1 MVTREHG
8 LASGGSLTKLLA
20 SDGEGERLDRFEL
33 VAELASGGMATVY
46 LARLSAVA
54 GFQRLYAI
62 KRLHPHLQRE
72 QEFVDMFLDEARL
85 AARIHHPNVVSILE
99 VGESKRGY
107 YLVMEYIEGD
117 TVAHLLAKSAQKQSK
132 LPVEVT
138 VRIALDALAGLD
150 AAHELKDDHDQ
161 PLEVVHRDVSPQNI
175 LVGIDGTT
183 RITDFGVAR
192 AAARLTTTRTGQ
204 LKGKLAYMAPEQAR
218 GQGVDRRADLFA
230 LGIVLWEA
238 LAMKRLFKG
247 DGEAE
252 TLSRVLSEPI
262 PKLRTLVPTLPA
274 GIEAVVMK
282 ALERDPE
289 KRFATASDFSE
300 ALEKA
305 ARAVRAVGAHKD
317 VAGCLDSL
325 MGQEL
330 TEQRSAVRTWLAQ
343 SEPSRS
349 SLVRRHDSVVTK
361 IEGGRREGSSPS
373 GVTSPP
379 SSKSAVVAASE
390 PSHSGEVPVARA
402 SQSPE
407 PSPEPSSVSKSGAG
421 PSPFGSPTSV
431 SASSMSTLT
440 EKLPSDPPPA
450 APRRRRWPSLVVAGV
465 LGGGVVAL
473 ALRFAAPGSPSS
485 AGTQPSAS
493 APVTNAPAPSATSPS
508 STSPSVP
515 ASPTAPPTASAS
527 PSSSAS
533 GAPAP
538 SATWKGKHVYP
549 APTGKSPGPKPTSTT
564 SIPDDIS
571 HNPYR

>member
-1 MVTREHG
+1 M
-8 LASGGSLTKLLA
+8 LA

-132 LPVEVT
+132 LPVDVT
-138 VRIALDALAGLD
+138 MRIALDALAGLD

-218 GQGVDRRADLFA
+218 GHGVDRRADLFA

-289 KRFATASDFSE
+289 KRFASAADFSE

-317 VAGCLDSL
+317 VASCLDAL

-349 SLVRRHDSVVTK
+349 GSIRRHDSVVTK
-361 IEGGRREGSSPS
+361 IEGRREGSSPS

-379 SSKSAVVAASE
+379 SSKSAVAVVAAGATPPNE
-390 PSHSGEVPVARA
+390 SGELPVGSAP
-402 SQSPE
+402 SNE

-440 EKLPSDPPPA
+440 EKLPSDPPPFA
-450 APRRRRWPSLVVAGV
+450 KRRRRWPSLLVAGG

-473 ALRFAAPGSPSS
+473 ALHFGAPGSPSS
-485 AGTQPSAS
+485 TSSASSAGAQASTTGPALSAS
-493 APVTNAPAPSATSPS
+493 ASTVSSASAT
-508 STSPSVP
+508 
-515 ASPTAPPTASAS
+515 
-527 PSSSAS
+527 PSSSPPSAPSLPTSAS
-533 GAPAP
+533 PAP

-549 APTGKSPGPKPTSTT
+549 APSGKTPGPKPTTT